1 VKQATTPALAPP
13 AILDGSGE
21 PPPEQIEMR
30 AGPLSLI
37 YESGDLR
44 YIRLGEREILRRVY
58 VAVRDQNWGT
68 IPARLT
74 QVAITQGEHT
84 FAISYHA
91 EHQHGPL
98 DFAWDGMITG
108 AADGTIRFTME
119 GAARSTFLRNRIGF
133 CVLHPMRE
141 CAGAPCVVEHAD
153 GTLEES
159 HFPDAI
165 APHQPFLAMRAI
177 RHEVS
182 PGVSAEVRM
191 TGDLFEME
199 DQRNWTDASF
209 KTYSTP
215 LALPFPVEVPADTRI
230 AQSVTLSIMGDGARA
245 IEALQPDAS
254 LLFAPDPT
262 QPRMPLPRIGLG
274 RASHGQLLTDR
285 ELAWLRALRLA
296 HLRVDLDL
304 AGGAYAPTL
313 QRAVAE
319 SQALGAA
326 LEVALFCSGAAAAE
340 LGELAALFAT
350 LDASV
355 GAWLIF
361 QHGQKVTPP
370 ELVQEARRALG
381 AYAPSAIFAGGT
393 NVYFTELNRGRPELD
408 DNSGVCYSLN
418 PQVHAFDNASLT
430 ETLEA
435 QAATVASARR
445 MYGARPILVSPVT
458 LRPRFNPNATGLV
471 PEPLPGELPPP
482 VDPRQMSLY
491 GAGWTLG
498 SLKHLAEA
506 GATSVTYYE
515 TTGWRGVIET
525 EAGPPLPERFR
536 SRASAAFPL
545 YHVLADLGEY
555 QGGAVVASRSSQPLA
570 LDGIVLEQGV
580 RRCTI
585 VANLCHVPQRVRVT
599 VGTAAVWVR
608 MLDQAT
614 ALAASEDP
622 EAFRGLPSTQHLTP
636 DGALEL
642 ELPPYAIARIEET
655 G

>member
-1 VKQATTPALAPP
+1 MTQATTPAHAPP

-21 PPPEQIEMR
+21 PPPEQIELR
-30 AGPLSLI
+30 AGPLSLR
-37 YESGDLR
+37 YEAGDLR

-74 QVAITQGEHT
+74 QVKIAQGQHT
-84 FAISYHA
+84 FAISYRA
-91 EHQHGPL
+91 EHQHGTL
-98 DFAWDGMITG
+98 DFAWEGAITG

-119 GAARSTFLRNRIGF
+119 GVARSTFLRNRIGF

-177 RHEVS
+177 RHTVA
-182 PGVSAEVRM
+182 PGVSAEVRL

-215 LALPFPVEVPADTRI
+215 LALPFPVEIFAGTRI
-230 AQSVTLSIMGDGARA
+230 EQSATLSIVGADELEGLA
-245 IEALQPDAS
+245 PQPDGP

-274 RASHGQLLTDR
+274 LASHGQPLSER
-285 ELAWLRALRLA
+285 EVVWLRALRLA

-304 AGGAYAPTL
+304 ASGAYEPSL
-313 QRAVAE
+313 QRAAHE
-319 SQALGAA
+319 ARALGAA
-326 LEVALFCSGAAAAE
+326 LEVALFCSDATATE
-340 LGELAALFAT
+340 LDGLAALIAT
-350 LDASV
+350 REIPI
-355 GAWLIF
+355 GAWLLF
-361 QHGQKVTPP
+361 QHGQRVTPP
-370 ELVQEARRALG
+370 GLVQEARRALG
-381 AYAPSAIFAGGT
+381 PYAPSASFAGGT

-408 DNSGVCYSLN
+408 DDSGVCYSIN

-430 ETLEA
+430 EALEA
-435 QAATVASARR
+435 QAATVASARQL
-445 MYGARPILVSPVT
+445 YGARPILVSPIT
-458 LRPRFNPNATGLV
+458 FRPRFNPNATGPV
-471 PEPLPGELPPP
+471 PEPPSGELPWP
-482 VDPRQMSLY
+482 VDPRQMSLF

-498 SLKHLAEA
+498 SLKRLAEA
-506 GATSVTYYE
+506 GAASVTYYE

-536 SRASAAFPL
+536 SWAGAAFPL

-555 QGGAVVASRSSQPLA
+555 RGGEVVASRSSQPLT
-570 LDGIVLEQGV
+570 LDGMILEQGG

-585 VANLCHVPQRVRVT
+585 VANLSHGLQRVRVA
-599 VGTAAVWVR
+599 VGAVAVHIR
-608 MLDQAT
+608 MLDQRT
-614 ALAASEDP
+614 AHAAAEDP
-622 EAFRGLPSTQHLTP
+622 AAFRGLPGIQRAIH

-642 ELPPYAIARIEET
+642 ELPPYAVARIEER